1 MKRRLI
7 LQQPHQPEHS
17 SPDPLVALL
26 LALVALLALPC
37 LLLVLLSRW
46 LPRRLLEW
54 RGFWLLLALIGTC
67 FIAGFFLVAHPLRT
81 IPKQLEGV
89 LSEAVREAKTNTWS
103 IPRLWADLCPLWLD
117 SLLFA
122 PAAAFL
128 AHLIAP
134 RSAAQR
140 LLTLRQQQEVAFRV
154 ASKRVERRMRRK
166 PPPDQVGD
174 QIVLGLPVQGDLW
187 EWVVRCLFVLP
198 TAELSKHGVVIGKSG
213 SGKSETLLRLAVAA
227 ARILRWQVIMIDGK
241 GDHEAGLR
249 FLAAMKSAGIQNVKM
264 FPVEAY
270 NGWVGSQE
278 ALLSRLL
285 AVEEYRDTHYRAI
298 AENLLRLAISAPG
311 QPISNSAELLLRLN
325 LTNEVLLGL
334 YAGNSEVEAYLT
346 YYGKRDP
353 LGVYNRYAALLAK
366 LGGKL
371 DGEWSFDSVDAA
383 YISLDGLALSG
394 IVSGLGR
401 YYVEDFAN
409 YAGQRKPL
417 ERRVLF
423 LFDELGAIDANL
435 ANMFER
441 VRSRGVSVYVSG
453 QSDHS
458 IAYRGMIQNAERIL
472 SAATTIILHAS
483 NDPDRIIGRA
493 GTLYTIEEISV
504 VEGDEATGRGS
515 LRLAESPKV
524 DANVI
529 RQLATGEVYIIA
541 HGKAHQVRVMPVLIG
556 SKEMAD
562 AQIFAHPARSNL
574 PLQPGPVKPVS
585 TPGKLTPSAKMA
597 EKSPL
602 LLSPPEEDVKHKQD
616 DDFLT

>member
-1 MKRRLI
+1 M
-7 LQQPHQPEHS
+7 QQSNQPERS
-17 SPDPLVALL
+17 SLDPLATFL
-26 LALVALLALPC
+26 LALGVLFALPC
-37 LLLVLLSRW
+37 ILLVLLSRW

-67 FIAGFFLVAHPLRT
+67 FIAGFFLVAHPLHT
-81 IPKQLEGV
+81 IPKQMEGV
-89 LSEAVREAKTNTWS
+89 LSEAVREAKTNSWS
-103 IPRLWADLCPLWLD
+103 IPRLWADLRPLWLE

-122 PAAAFL
+122 PAAALL

-140 LLTLRQQQEVAFRV
+140 LLTLRHQQEVALHV

-166 PPPDQVGD
+166 PPPDQVGK

-187 EWVVRCLFVLP
+187 EWVVRRLFILP
-198 TAELSKHGVVIGKSG
+198 IAELSKHGVVIGKSG
-213 SGKSETLLRLAVAA
+213 SGKSETLLRLAVGV
-227 ARILRWQVIMIDGK
+227 ARILGWQVIMIDGK

-249 FLAAMKSAGIQNVKM
+249 FCAAMKSAGIQNVKM
-264 FPVEAY
+264 FPAEAY

-285 AVEEYRDTHYRAI
+285 AVEEYSDTHYRAI
-298 AENLLRLAISAPG
+298 AENLLRLAISASG

-346 YYGKRDP
+346 YYSKRDP

-423 LFDELGAIDANL
+423 IFDELGAIDANL

-458 IAYRGMIQNAERIL
+458 IAYRGMMQNAERIL

-483 NDPDRIIGRA
+483 NDPERIIGRA
-493 GTLYTIEEISV
+493 GTLFTVEEVSG
-504 VEGDEATGRGS
+504 VEGDETTGRGS
-515 LRLAESPKV
+515 LRLSEVPKI

-529 RQLATGEVYIIA
+529 RQLPTGEAYVIA
-541 HGKAHQVRVMPVLIG
+541 HGKAHHVRVMPVPIG
-556 SKEMAD
+556 SNEMAD
-562 AQIFAHPARSNL
+562 VQVFAQPAQSDL
-574 PLQPGPVKPVS
+574 PLSLGLVEPVS
-585 TPGKLTPSAKMA
+585 TSDKLTPPTNMVK
-597 EKSPL
+597 KSSTQ
-602 LLSPPEEDVKHKQD
+602 LSQQEGVKHKRD

>member
-1 MKRRLI
+1 M
-7 LQQPHQPEHS
+7 QQPRQREHS
-17 SPDPLVALL
+17 GLTPPLAFL
-26 LALVALLALPC
+26 LALGALLVLPC
-37 LLLVLLSRW
+37 VLLVLLSRW
-46 LPRRLLEW
+46 LPRRLSDW
-54 RGFWLLLALIGTC
+54 RGFWP
-67 FIAGFFLVAHPLRT
+67 LVAVVGAGCAVGFLLVGHPLRT
-81 IPKQLEGV
+81 IPNQLESV
-89 LSEAVREAKTNTWS
+89 LSEALRQVRSDTWS
-103 IPRLWADLCPLWLD
+103 IPRLWADLRPLWIE
-117 SLLFA
+117 SLFFV
-122 PAAAFL
+122 PGAAFL
-128 AHLIAP
+128 ARLFAP
-134 RSAAQR
+134 RNAAQR
-140 LLTLRQQQEVAFRV
+140 LLAPRQKQAAAIRAASERV
-154 ASKRVERRMRRK
+154 KRRMARK
-166 PPPDQVGD
+166 PPPDQVRE
-174 QIVLGLPVQGDLW
+174 QIVLGLPVQGDLR
-187 EWVVRCLFVLP
+187 EWLARGLLVLP

-213 SGKSETLLRLAVAA
+213 SGKSETLLRLAVGA

-249 FLAAMKSAGIQNVKM
+249 FLAAMKSAGIRRVKM
-264 FPVEAY
+264 FPIEAY

-285 AVEEYRDTHYRAI
+285 AVEEYSDTHYRAI

-311 QPISNSAELLLRLN
+311 HPVTNSAELLLRLN
-325 LTNEVLLGL
+325 LTNKVLLGL
-334 YAGNSEVEAYLT
+334 YAGNSELEAYLT
-346 YYGKRDP
+346 YYSKRDP

-401 YYVEDFAN
+401 YFVEDFAN

-423 LFDELGAIDANL
+423 LFDDLGAIDANL

-493 GTLYTIEEISV
+493 GTLYTVEEVSG

-515 LRLAESPKV
+515 LRLSEAPKI

-529 RQLATGEVYIIA
+529 RQLAIGEVYVIA
-541 HGKAHQVRVMPVLIG
+541 HGKAHQVRVMPVPIG
-556 SKEMAD
+556 DKEMAD
-562 AQIFAHPARSNL
+562 AETSAHRSRPDL
-574 PLQPGPVKPVS
+574 PTQLGPVKSIS
-585 TPGKLTPSAKMA
+585 TSDKPTSSANMT
-597 EKSPL
+597 EKSPPL
-602 LLSPPEEDVKHKQD
+602 PPPEEDVKHEPD
-616 DDFLT
+616 DDILT

>member
-1 MKRRLI
+1 M
-7 LQQPHQPEHS
+7 QQPRQREHS
-17 SPDPLVALL
+17 GLTPPLAFL
-26 LALVALLALPC
+26 LALGALLVLPC
-37 LLLVLLSRW
+37 VLLVLLSRW
-46 LPRRLLEW
+46 LPRRLSDW
-54 RGFWLLLALIGTC
+54 RGFWP
-67 FIAGFFLVAHPLRT
+67 LVAVVGAGCAVGFLLVGHPLRT
-81 IPKQLEGV
+81 IPNQLESV
-89 LSEAVREAKTNTWS
+89 LSEALRQVRSDTWS
-103 IPRLWADLCPLWLD
+103 IPRLWADLRPLWIE
-117 SLLFA
+117 SLFFV
-122 PAAAFL
+122 PGAAFL
-128 AHLIAP
+128 ARLFAP
-134 RSAAQR
+134 RNAAQR
-140 LLTLRQQQEVAFRV
+140 LLAPRQKQAAAIRAASERV
-154 ASKRVERRMRRK
+154 KRRMARK
-166 PPPDQVGD
+166 PPPDQVRE
-174 QIVLGLPVQGDLW
+174 QIVLGLPVQGDLR
-187 EWVVRCLFVLP
+187 EWLARGLLVLP

-213 SGKSETLLRLAVAA
+213 SGKSETLLRLAVGA

-249 FLAAMKSAGIQNVKM
+249 FLAAMKSAGIRRVKM
-264 FPVEAY
+264 FPIEAY

-285 AVEEYRDTHYRAI
+285 AVEEYSDTHYRAI

-311 QPISNSAELLLRLN
+311 HPVTNSAELLLRLN
-325 LTNEVLLGL
+325 LTNKVLLGL
-334 YAGNSEVEAYLT
+334 YAGNSELEAYLT
-346 YYGKRDP
+346 YYSKRDP

-401 YYVEDFAN
+401 YFVEDFAN

-423 LFDELGAIDANL
+423 LFDDLGAIDANL

-493 GTLYTIEEISV
+493 GTLYTVEEVSG
-504 VEGDEATGRGS
+504 VEGDEATRQSSPGTCDACAYRG
-515 LRLAESPKV
+515 
-524 DANVI
+524 
-529 RQLATGEVYIIA
+529 
-541 HGKAHQVRVMPVLIG
+541 
-556 SKEMAD
+556 
-562 AQIFAHPARSNL
+562 
-574 PLQPGPVKPVS
+574 
-585 TPGKLTPSAKMA
+585 
-597 EKSPL
+597 
-602 LLSPPEEDVKHKQD
+602 
-616 DDFLT
+616 

>member
-1 MKRRLI
+1 M
-7 LQQPHQPEHS
+7 QQPRQREHS
-17 SPDPLVALL
+17 GLTPPLAFL
-26 LALVALLALPC
+26 LALGALLVLPC
-37 LLLVLLSRW
+37 VLLVLLSRW
-46 LPRRLLEW
+46 LPRRLSDW
-54 RGFWLLLALIGTC
+54 RGFWP
-67 FIAGFFLVAHPLRT
+67 LVAVVGAGCAVGFLLVGHPLRT
-81 IPKQLEGV
+81 IPNQLESV
-89 LSEAVREAKTNTWS
+89 LSEALRQVRSDTWS
-103 IPRLWADLCPLWLD
+103 IPRLWADLRPLWIE
-117 SLLFA
+117 SLFFV
-122 PAAAFL
+122 PGAAFL
-128 AHLIAP
+128 ARLFAP
-134 RSAAQR
+134 RNAAQR
-140 LLTLRQQQEVAFRV
+140 LLAPRQKQAAAIRAASERV
-154 ASKRVERRMRRK
+154 KRRMARK
-166 PPPDQVGD
+166 PPPDQVRE
-174 QIVLGLPVQGDLW
+174 QIVLGLPVQGDLR
-187 EWVVRCLFVLP
+187 EWLARGLLVLP

-213 SGKSETLLRLAVAA
+213 SGKSETLLRLAVGA

-249 FLAAMKSAGIQNVKM
+249 FLAAMKSAGIRRVKM
-264 FPVEAY
+264 FPIEAY

-285 AVEEYRDTHYRAI
+285 AVEEYSDTHYRAI

-311 QPISNSAELLLRLN
+311 HPVTNSAELLLRLN
-325 LTNEVLLGL
+325 LTNKVLLGL
-334 YAGNSEVEAYLT
+334 YAGNSELEAYLT
-346 YYGKRDP
+346 YYSKRDP

-401 YYVEDFAN
+401 YFVEDFAN

-423 LFDELGAIDANL
+423 LFDDLGAIDANL

-493 GTLYTIEEISV
+493 GTLYTVEEVSG

-515 LRLAESPKV
+515 LRLSEAPKI

-529 RQLATGEVYIIA
+529 RQLAIGEVYVIA
-541 HGKAHQVRVMPVLIG
+541 HGKAHQVRVMPVPIG
-556 SKEMAD
+556 DKEMAD
-562 AQIFAHPARSNL
+562 AETSAHRSRPDL
-574 PLQPGPVKPVS
+574 PTQLGPVKSIS
-585 TPGKLTPSAKMA
+585 TSDKPTSSANMTA
-597 EKSPL
+597 KSPPL
-602 LLSPPEEDVKHKQD
+602 PPPEEDVKHEPD
-616 DDFLT
+616 DDILT